1 MELLRWFIFNQIDP
15 ITFLKVLLVY
25 SWFTILC
32 FKCTAKWVYYTR
44 VHYFSDPFPIQVITK
59 HWGELPVPH
68 SRYLLVMFYIQQF
81 IYVYPSLLTCHSP
94 YVTGAFMSISLYPF
108 IYKHAWKTV
117 WNNVHL
123 ILVGLFLSGGICSVW
138 VFPSLF
144 KNASLMC
151 PNALCRYNN
160 TRKHGW
166 SFL

>member
-1 MELLRWFIFNQIDP
+1 M
-15 ITFLKVLLVY
+15 
-25 SWFTILC
+25 
-32 FKCTAKWVYYTR
+32 
-44 VHYFSDPFPIQVITK
+44 
-59 HWGELPVPH
+59 PH

-144 KNASLMC
+144 
-151 PNALCRYNN
+151 
-160 TRKHGW
+160 
-166 SFL
+166 